1 MNDLTFMNRDMP
13 NLSSFS
19 SMPRS
24 SVDAGESSDY
34 RNASINSEID
44 AERQTFTMKED
55 ETAKEKKEQDQEDGG
70 EGLMYLELVSSL
82 NVELVYIILKSI
94 TQFAYVK
101 NSN

>member
-1 MNDLTFMNRDMP
+1 
-13 NLSSFS
+13 
-19 SMPRS
+19 
-24 SVDAGESSDY
+24 
-34 RNASINSEID
+34 
-44 AERQTFTMKED
+44 MKED
-55 ETAKEKKEQDQEDGG
+55 ETAKEKKEQDQEEGG